1 MEISHLD
8 SIARSY
14 EQKWGV
20 GRLERLVS
28 AELADKFNAQR
39 NILNELLTK
48 NAPERL
54 ERAAAGMARAWQ
66 ALDKAATEAGHVPLP
81 KDIWTA
87 RHKKTGD
94 IISIYRGDIELVDLL
109 DAKGLA
115 FSVDEIVSLIP
126 AIVIKAKREFPGSQ
140 VADVKNKQTDEDL
153 NDEIPF

>member
-1 MEISHLD
+1 MLSRLDEIAH
-8 SIARSY
+8 SY
-14 EQKWGV
+14 EQKWGA
-20 GRLERLVS
+20 GRLERLVP
-28 AELADKFNAQR
+28 AELADKFEAQR

-87 RHKKTGD
+87 RHKKSGD
-94 IISIYRGDIELVDLL
+94 IITIYRGDIELVDLL

-126 AIVIKAKREFPGSQ
+126 DIVLRAKREFPGAEVS
-140 VADVKNKQTDEDL
+140 DVKNKQTDEDL

>member
-1 MEISHLD
+1 MLSRLDEIAH
-8 SIARSY
+8 SY
-14 EQKWGV
+14 EQKWGA
-20 GRLERLVS
+20 GRLERLVP
-28 AELADKFNAQR
+28 AELADKFEAQR

-48 NAPERL
+48 NAPERI

-87 RHKKTGD
+87 RDKKTGD
-94 IISIYRGDIELVDLL
+94 IITIYRGDIELVDLL

-115 FSVDEIVSLIP
+115 FSLNEIVSLIP

-140 VADVKNKQTDEDL
+140 VSDVKNKQADEEL

>member
-1 MEISHLD
+1 MLSRLDEIAH
-8 SIARSY
+8 SY
-14 EQKWGV
+14 ETKWGA
-20 GRLERLVS
+20 GRLERLVP
-28 AELADKFNAQR
+28 AELADKFEAQR

-48 NAPERL
+48 NAPERI

-94 IISIYRGDIELVDLL
+94 IITIYRGDIELVDLL

-115 FSVDEIVSLIP
+115 FSLNEIVSLIP

-140 VADVKNKQTDEDL
+140 VSDVKNKQADEEL

>member
-1 MEISHLD
+1 MLRRLDEIAH
-8 SIARSY
+8 SY

-20 GRLERLVS
+20 GRLERLVP
-28 AELADKFNAQR
+28 ANLVDKFAAQR

-48 NAPERL
+48 NAPERI

-81 KDIWTA
+81 KEIWTA

-94 IISIYRGDIELVDLL
+94 IISIYRGNIELVDLL

-126 AIVIKAKREFPGSQ
+126 AIVIKAKREFPGAH
-140 VADVKNKQTDEDL
+140 VAEVNNKQENEDL
-153 NDEIPF
+153 NDDMPF